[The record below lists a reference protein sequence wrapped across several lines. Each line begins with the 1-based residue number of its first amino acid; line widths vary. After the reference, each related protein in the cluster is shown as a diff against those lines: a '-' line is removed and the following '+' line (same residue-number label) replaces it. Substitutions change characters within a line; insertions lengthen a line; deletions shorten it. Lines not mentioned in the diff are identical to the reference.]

1 MQLEFDFGPEQKV
14 ENFFYMTTNLSTNE
28 LCYTASTNYGGASRY
43 SKDQAMVKLL
53 KLGYT
58 KENARLLLIKAQ
70 RSNKWIVYHY
80 QQSLGF

>member
-28 LCYTASTNYGGASRY
+28 LCYTTTTNYGGALKY
-43 SKDQAMVKLL
+43 SQAQAMVKLL

-58 KENARLLLIKAQ
+58 KESAKLLLIKAK
-70 RSNKWIVYHY
+70 RSHKWIVYHY
-80 QQSLGF
+80 QQSFAF